1 MEPFVPRLER
11 GDVMLACLG
20 VGLVVRVGVKFRVGF
35 GVGAMA
41 MAMVGVGGQ
50 GQGKG
55 QWVRGGLGDVVPACV

>member
-20 VGLVVRVGVKFRVGF
+20 VGLVVRVEVKFRVGVR
-35 GVGAMA
+35 VGA

-50 GQGKG
+50 GQGRG
-55 QWVRGGLGDVVPACV
+55 QWFRGGLGDAVPACV